1 MEFSM
6 ICSGK
11 LIHVFY
17 IPPKENKR
25 KWGCMCT
32 REKIGVYVETVHL
45 ILCSFSKVINILQ

>member
-1 MEFSM
+1 M